1 MLKIQ
6 RQSADTKDKDF
17 DEPILPL
24 GYLALFS
31 TRLIID
37 FKAIANDD
45 SSSLSDV
52 KFDAGTSIA

>member
-1 MLKIQ
+1 MPTN
-6 RQSADTKDKDF
+6 ATDKDF

-37 FKAIANDD
+37 FKAIPNDD
-45 SSSLSDV
+45 SSSLSDA